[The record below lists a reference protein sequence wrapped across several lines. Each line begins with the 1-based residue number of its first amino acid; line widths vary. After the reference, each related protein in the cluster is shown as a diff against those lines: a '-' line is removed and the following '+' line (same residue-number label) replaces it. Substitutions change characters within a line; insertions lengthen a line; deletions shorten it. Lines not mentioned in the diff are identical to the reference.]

1 MKIAKTLLVAIP
13 VLGLLAVLWFAKGA
27 STQTQEL
34 QGAEPGSIDEM
45 IVQAIADGQT
55 ETSNALVGEYEA
67 VSTFDEAKTYYS
79 VFVATAN
86 SQQSLQISPFSIST
100 WFRFTVNE
108 SLSVIPPNRCVN
120 NRCALPA
127 GVGAASGSELLVPR
141 AGGTIVKNGVEV
153 DLRMQEFPDFTPG
166 QMYLLFVD
174 YEPAARVG
182 APTLGPIGV
191 FTVNSDGT
199 VTAISA
205 ISDLKDDIATRFGN
219 SLSQIRTALGS
230 SAPSGC
236 STTQEQY
243 CYSRGGEWDSSTCSC
258 FIDPCIR
265 KPWLCE

>member
-1 MKIAKTLLVAIP
+1 MKFAKTLLVAIP
-13 VLGLLAVLWFAKGA
+13 LLGLIAVLWFAKGA
-27 STQTQEL
+27 ATQTQDL

-45 IVQAIADGQT
+45 IVQALAEGQS
-55 ETSNALVGEYEA
+55 ETSNAIMGEYEV
-67 VSTFDEAKTYYS
+67 VSTFDEAKTAYS

-86 SQQSLQISPFSIST
+86 SQQSVQINPFSIST
-100 WFRFTVNE
+100 WSRFTVNE

-127 GVGAASGSELLVPR
+127 GIGAASGSELLVPR

-153 DLRMQEFPDFTPG
+153 DLQNQGFPDFTPG
-166 QMYLLFVD
+166 QQYLLFVD
-174 YEPAARVG
+174 YEPTARVG

-191 FTVNSDGT
+191 FTVNSNGT

-205 ISDLKDDIATRFGN
+205 SSALKDDIATRFGN

-236 STTQEQY
+236 STTSEQF
-243 CYSRGGEWDSSTCSC
+243 CYSRGGEWDSSTCTC
-258 FIDPCIR
+258 FIDPCLR